1 MSEELRIRAMD
12 FAIAARASQ
21 HEDIVELAQRIYAFL
36 APFHDALS
44 PKGAE
49 ALKAHVDEIQSEQ
62 CIPPPIPQQDL
73 GKADQSPKSYGVIG
87 FNTTEARY
95 GGLVVGQDGQIQSY
109 RPLPD
114 ALDASD
120 TPTRIVRPVA

>member
-1 MSEELRIRAMD
+1 MDDDNLRIRAMD

-36 APFHDALS
+36 NEDDVPLKDALAYA
-44 PKGAE
+44 GDI
-49 ALKAHVDEIQSEQ
+49 VGNM
-62 CIPPPIPQQDL
+62 PPPIPQQDL
-73 GKADQSPKSYGVIG
+73 GKADQSPQSYGVIG

-95 GGLVVGQDGQIQSY
+95 GGLVIGQDGQIQSY
-109 RPLPD
+109 SPLPD

-120 TPTRIVRPVA
+120 TPTRIVRTQAEVE

>member
-1 MSEELRIRAMD
+1 MDDDNLRIRAMD

-36 APFHDALS
+36 DPHSTLTA
-44 PKGAE
+44 KGAE

-62 CIPPPIPQQDL
+62 CIPPIPQQDL

-120 TPTRIVRPVA
+120 TPTRIVRTVA